1 MLAARLPRLA
11 TQGKVNCVL
20 LVLPREPSRA
30 KRQVHTLGTGART
43 SDMTNTQVQ
52 QRERQEG
59 DNAFAAHT
67 PQTALGAQ
75 LEDARPLARTT
86 KSLAHFAY
94 LLLIELSGRARPPWQ
109 INAPLAL
116 TDNAHIHTQE
126 KRRPLLSILA
136 LSSMQIPGAKLFCA
150 AAAVVSPQEET
161 RESES
166 FFQSNLPGLQRATE

>member
-1 MLAARLPRLA
+1 
-11 TQGKVNCVL
+11 
-20 LVLPREPSRA
+20 
-30 KRQVHTLGTGART
+30 
-43 SDMTNTQVQ
+43 MTNTQVQ

-116 TDNAHIHTQE
+116 TDNAHIYTQE

-136 LSSMQIPGAKLFCA
+136 LLYANSRRETFLCRRRRFSPGGNA
-150 AAAVVSPQEET
+150 